1 MKAPGPHLQMERPV
15 PSWESNSSYLGE
27 AVTHTPGL
35 GNTHP
40 FLACVCGYLTALS
53 TSPEIPQSVCLEE

>member
-1 MKAPGPHLQMERPV
+1 MKAPGPHLQTEKPV
-15 PSWESNSSYLGE
+15 LSWESDSSYPGE

-53 TSPEIPQSVCLEE
+53 TISGIPQPVCLEK